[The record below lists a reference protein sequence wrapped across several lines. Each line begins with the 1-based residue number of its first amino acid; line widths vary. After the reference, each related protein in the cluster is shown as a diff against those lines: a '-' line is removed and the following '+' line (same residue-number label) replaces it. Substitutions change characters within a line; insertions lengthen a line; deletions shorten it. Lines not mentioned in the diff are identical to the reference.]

1 MNLDLGYKLR
11 LISLE
16 NGNSIRNDDDA
27 DSVYEVDFHMDD
39 HEACWNIE
47 HILDPEKYHKKI
59 KEGLTPEQISE
70 VEDELRGWLEAQSAR
85 GSLLIRDGMTLD
97 VAFKVTPK
105 GLKFQII
112 KPEEST

>member
-1 MNLDLGYKLR
+1 MQLYLSYKLR

-16 NGNSIRNDDDA
+16 NGKSIRSDEEA
-27 DSVYEVDFHMDD
+27 DSVYDVEFHMDD

-47 HILDPEKYHKKI
+47 HILDPEKYHKEI

-70 VEDELRGWLEAQSAR
+70 VEDELRSWLEAESAR
-85 GSLLIRDGMTLD
+85 GSLLVQDGMTLD